1 MHSSETDLEKKQS
14 ALRDLL
20 RDCGSVVIGYSG
32 GVDSVYLAKS
42 ALDALGSERVLAVT
56 GRSPS
61 YPDVQYRTALE
72 VAGDLGLPH
81 IEIHTGETGDPNYT
95 ANPFNRCYF
104 CKTDL
109 YSRLVAL
116 ARARGFATVLDG
128 SNADDLD
135 DYRPGLAA
143 ARELGVRSPLQEA
156 DLTKEEIRSLSRRA
170 GLPTWDMPASPCL
183 ASRIPYGIEVTPH
196 RLHQIE
202 VAEARLRELAS
213 WGPFRVR
220 HHGEWARLELCPDD
234 LRRFSDNPQLRS
246 RVTRVLKES
255 GFARACVDLEGYRRG
270 ALNEALAPR

>member
-1 MHSSETDLEKKQS
+1 MFSIAQRSKSPEIWASRTSRSIPGRRATRTTQPILS
-14 ALRDLL
+14 I
-20 RDCGSVVIGYSG
+20 VVI
-32 GVDSVYLAKS
+32 
-42 ALDALGSERVLAVT
+42 
-56 GRSPS
+56 
-61 YPDVQYRTALE
+61 
-72 VAGDLGLPH
+72 
-81 IEIHTGETGDPNYT
+81 
-95 ANPFNRCYF
+95 F
-104 CKTDL
+104 
-109 YSRLVAL
+109 
-116 ARARGFATVLDG
+116 ARQTCIRGFATVLDG

-270 ALNEALAPR
+270 ALNEALAPRGVSR